1 MGVIGCQIDRLEY
14 KELDMIIM
22 IESTSSLFSYKSFG
36 EVLAKNLNEDH
47 EVQFIYEQLTL

>member
-47 EVQFIYEQLTL
+47 EVQFIYEQLTV

>member
-22 IESTSSLFSYKSFG
+22 IESTSSPFSYKSFG

-47 EVQFIYEQLTL
+47 EVQFIYEQLTV